1 MCVARLH
8 DTNPFRSNEMKA
20 TALLEKQHRDVEAIF
35 KKLERQPG
43 NPAPLL
49 EQLANDLAGHMAI
62 EQDIFYPAVRAV
74 DPDLVLESF
83 EEHALAEIAL
93 KRLVGTPLDDPSY
106 LARLAATKE
115 LVLHHVELEER
126 TLLPEVERSLGG
138 EELLRLGKQ
147 MEVRFAEVV
156 ARGFAAAVPK
166 GFSETS
172 SDVARLRSG
181 A

>member
-1 MCVARLH
+1 
-8 DTNPFRSNEMKA
+8 MKA
-20 TALLEKQHRDVEAIF
+20 TTLLERQHRKVESIF
-35 KKLERQPG
+35 KKLESCDRSDRQP
-43 NPAPLL
+43 LL
-49 EQLANDLAGHMAI
+49 DELANDLAAHMAI
-62 EQDIFYPAVRAV
+62 EHRFFYPLAWATLHRADARCKV
-74 DPDLVLESF
+74 DESMILESF

-93 KRLVGTPLDDPSY
+93 KRLVGTPLDDPSF

-115 LVLHHVELEER
+115 LVLHHVEVEER